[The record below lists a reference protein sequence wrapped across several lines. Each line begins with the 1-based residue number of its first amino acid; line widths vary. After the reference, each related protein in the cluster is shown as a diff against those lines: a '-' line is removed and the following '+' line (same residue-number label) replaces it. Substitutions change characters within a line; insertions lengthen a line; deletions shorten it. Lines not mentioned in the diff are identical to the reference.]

1 MDPTPPRLSSK
12 PSTPLSR
19 ARCCSFPTWPFRS
32 KKTRSTSCRRNTVR
46 NSKNVSFDPATGKAG
61 GTAVCGIKLQELC
74 GLMSRFAQATRTLI
88 DQLLPAYRA
97 GIEQAR
103 TSLRP
108 VEVEGRQSSWR
119 KDDTRLHVDSFPSMP
134 TRGKRILRVFSN
146 VNHQGRPRVWR
157 LGEPFEAVA
166 RRFWPT
172 LRPPVWGE
180 HLLMYVLRISR
191 TMRTAYDSYML
202 QLHDRMKEDQDYQ
215 THGKQVTEAFPPG
228 STWIVYTDQV
238 PHAAMSGIHQL
249 EQTFYVPNRCLRNR
263 STAPLQVLEDLAGRK
278 LA

>member
-1 MDPTPPRLSSK
+1 
-12 PSTPLSR
+12 
-19 ARCCSFPTWPFRS
+19 
-32 KKTRSTSCRRNTVR
+32 
-46 NSKNVSFDPATGKAG
+46 
-61 GTAVCGIKLQELC
+61 
-74 GLMSRFAQATRTLI
+74 MSRFAQSTRTLI

-172 LRPPVWGE
+172 LRTPAFGE

-215 THGKQVTEAFPPG
+215 THGTRSPQAFPPG

-249 EQTFYVPNRCLRNR
+249 EQTFLRSQSLPSQPQHGPAAGAGR
-263 STAPLQVLEDLAGRK
+263 IGGRK